1 MTSDGKES
9 RVLLVVTDGLG
20 YAPERIRNMAE
31 QVWGNLNPASRR
43 AISLAVQQ
51 GFSDEEDIDAH
62 LIELMMV
69 VPRWIEL
76 VPLDATKA
84 TLTRIADFMS
94 GCRHVDDTA
103 GVSNELL
110 QVWTDI
116 GEAFHY
122 VPWVAEVPD
131 WSRVVNRNLT
141 FPTLAAGI
149 WVGYDD
155 VDPPV
160 QGNSETGHQQIG
172 NLALAP
178 QISLQISQSINDGAF
193 YENPAINDAI
203 TQATTRGGNVN
214 ICFLFSGLTGS
225 DGRVHSAWEHLEA
238 MLELVFGRLKL
249 PPRQVRLQAILDGRD
264 APAVGSLQLD
274 GVEGGYLGELS
285 RLLARFDAGES
296 LAWIVGR
303 SIAMDR
309 DYREDCAQTN
319 YALLTQG
326 QGKHARGI
334 DDVCDIV
341 AEFHAQG
348 GTDADVPPI
357 VVHGDGCEPPTIS
370 SGDAFINLNF
380 RSDRQRAITAT
391 LSNAK
396 EYLHRESSARGRT
409 WSMDWLRDDLPLSV
423 CTIAEYDAEF
433 AVRHGVQVAYQTRPH
448 PLNFISAW
456 DELVGDGSTYFL
468 AAESVKASHMGY
480 FLRGRRE
487 IPACVNSEVRW
498 VIPSAATDAGVVSDS
513 DYYKVPGMRTA
524 EIVARVSDAMINESH
539 RLMVCNLAAPD
550 MVGHLLPKRWD
561 AAIVAYRETCEALVT
576 LSKVAAA
583 EGVHMIVTSDH
594 GNIEEY
600 APTHTANPVLTTIN
614 PANSEQRLEPAVE
627 QIEARLFDIPHCLAR
642 LLHVDPDAVQ
652 RYIDS
657 SGAAPANAR
666 FLGRSLIG

>member
-1 MTSDGKES
+1 MTTAGKES

-20 YAPERIRNMAE
+20 YAPERIRTTAE
-31 QVWGNLNPASRR
+31 RVWSGLSHDSRR

-51 GFSDEEDIDAH
+51 GFSTDEEIDAH
-62 LIELMMV
+62 LIELMLV

-76 VPLDATKA
+76 VPLDAPTA
-84 TLTRIADFMS
+84 TVTRIADFMS
-94 GCRHVDDTA
+94 GCRHVHDIG
-103 GVSNELL
+103 GVSKELL
-110 QVWTDI
+110 QAWTDI

-122 VPWVAEVPD
+122 VPWVAEVPA
-131 WSRVVNRNLT
+131 WSRIVNRNLT

-155 VDPPV
+155 VNPPV

-178 QISLQISQSINDGAF
+178 QISLQISQSIDDGSF

-203 TQATTRGGNVN
+203 TKATTCGGKVN
-214 ICFLFSGLTGS
+214 ICFLLSGLTGS

-238 MLELVFGRLKL
+238 MLELVYGRLKL
-249 PPRQVRLQAILDGRD
+249 PPHQVRLQAILDGRD
-264 APAVGSLQLD
+264 APAIGSLQLD
-274 GVEGGYLGELS
+274 GVEGGYLGELG
-285 RLLARFDAGES
+285 RLLVRFDAEES
-296 LAWIVGR
+296 LAWVVGR

-309 DYREDCAQTN
+309 DYREDCAEAN

-326 QGKHARGI
+326 RGERARDI

-341 AEFHAQG
+341 SEFHAQG

-357 VVHGDGCEPPTIS
+357 VVHSGGRAPPTIS

-396 EYLHRESSARGRT
+396 GYLHRESSARGRT
-409 WSMDWLRDDLPLSV
+409 WSMDWLRDDLHLNV

-433 AVRHGVQVAYQTRPH
+433 ADRHGVQVAYQTEPH

-487 IPACVNSEVRW
+487 IPECAESEVRW
-498 VIPSAATDAGVVSDS
+498 VIPSAAADMGVVSDS

-524 EIVARVSDAMINESH
+524 EIVARVSGAMINESH
-539 RLMVCNLAAPD
+539 RLMVCNFAAPD

-561 AAIVAYRETCEALVT
+561 AAIIAYRETCEALVT
-576 LSKVAAA
+576 LSQVAAA
-583 EGVHMIVTSDH
+583 EGVHMMVTSDH
-594 GNIEEY
+594 GNIEEH
-600 APTHTANPVLTTIN
+600 ATTHTANPVLTTII
-614 PANSEQRLEPAVE
+614 PANSEQCLEPAGK
-627 QIEARLFDIPHCLAR
+627 QIEARLFDIPHCLAH
-642 LLHVDPDAVQ
+642 LLNVDPDAVQ
-652 RYIDS
+652 RYIDA
-657 SGAAPANAR
+657 SGAAPADAR
-666 FLGRSLIG
+666 FRGRSLIS